1 MARQKILNLESV
13 DHDQAD
19 GLAKAVLDKAK
30 AQVGFVPNMY
40 ANMVNLPAVLD
51 TYLYGYDKFREQAG
65 FTPSEQEVVFL
76 AISHEN
82 HCEYCVSA
90 HSMLAAKMSG
100 VPEPAIEALRN
111 GTPIDEPKLA
121 ALDKFTRIMVRTRGN
136 PERAEVD
143 EFLSAGFGEEHVL
156 GVVLAISVKIL
167 SNYSN
172 HLFNSELDPRFADY
186 AWEG

>member
-1 MARQKILNLESV
+1 MARQKILKLTGV
-13 DHDQAD
+13 DPAQA
-19 GLAKAVLDKAK
+19 GGQAKAVLDKAK

-51 TYLYGYDKFREQAG
+51 TYLYGYERFRGEAG
-65 FTPSEQEVVFL
+65 FSAQEQEVVFL

-90 HSMLAAKMSG
+90 HSMLAEKQSG
-100 VPEPAIEALRN
+100 VPGHAIEALR
-111 GTPIDEPKLA
+111 GGETIDDPKLA
-121 ALDKFTRIMVRTRGN
+121 ALDAFTRTMVRTRGN
-136 PERAEVD
+136 PTREDVD
-143 EFLSAGFGEEHVL
+143 AFVAAGYTEQHVL

-172 HLFNSELDPRFADY
+172 HLFNTELDEVFAGH
-186 AWEG
+186 AWRG